1 MAETPQKR
9 PTPAI
14 SEAAMRSLERITD
27 PFYTVDSAW
36 RILYANPPAEAAFAR
51 RLDEIA
57 GKVLWEAFPS
67 SRDPLFSARL
77 RQVARERRG
86 QTFEALSP
94 TLKRWI
100 EVRVL
105 PSGDGVAVYLKD
117 VHERRLAENA
127 LVAAERRLSL
137 LVRSIEDHL
146 VAYDSQWRVTFVNDA
161 AAREFG
167 RSKEEL
173 LGCSL
178 HELLP
183 RAIGGP
189 YWQKLLEAQ
198 ASGMPATLEHHH
210 DSCDR
215 WFESRIYPTSEGVTV
230 LSTDITARKRAEQAL
245 AERERA
251 LVLADRRKD
260 EFLAT
265 LAHELR
271 NPLAPIRQAA
281 HLAGLPNAT
290 DAQVRWSREVVERQV
305 RHMAR
310 LLDDLLDVS
319 RVSMGSIPLRMTAVE
334 VGTIVDTAI
343 ETARPLID
351 ARRQRLQV
359 HDGCRA
365 LCIHVDANRMAQVL
379 SNLLS
384 NAAKYTL
391 PGGQIELAVRCDPSG
406 LVFSVKDD
414 GIGIA
419 PGDLDTV
426 FGMFTQL
433 DTSVDRTE
441 GGLGIGLALV
451 KGIVELHGGSV
462 QARSEG
468 AGHGS
473 EFVVRLPKALVVADP
488 VPQAQPG
495 APALP
500 RPLRIV
506 IADDND
512 DAAETLAMLLALDGH
527 EVHKANDGGRALALA
542 RELRPDVL
550 LLDVGMPVMNGLD
563 VATAVR
569 AQAWSTGMRLVALT
583 GWGKDEDRQRAL
595 AAGFDRHMT
604 KPVDPDALRQLLG
617 ELTNQVNS

>member
-1 MAETPQKR
+1 MAAPSSITD
-9 PTPAI
+9 
-14 SEAAMRSLERITD
+14 AALRSLEQITD

-36 RILYANPPAEAAFAR
+36 RILYANPPAEAAFGR

-57 GKVLWEAFPS
+57 GKVLWEAFPTA
-67 SRDPLFSARL
+67 RDPLFVDRL

-100 EVRVL
+100 EVRSL

-117 VHERRLAENA
+117 VHERRMAENA

-146 VAYDSQWRVTFVNDA
+146 VAYDNEWRASFVNDA

-167 RSKEEL
+167 QPKERL
-173 LGCSL
+173 LGRSI

-183 RAIGGP
+183 DAIGEP
-189 YWQKLLEAQ
+189 YWHKLLEAQ
-198 ASGMPATLEHHH
+198 ATGVAATLEHHH
-210 DSCDR
+210 ARCDR
-215 WFESRIYPTSEGVTV
+215 WFESRIYPTPEGVTV
-230 LSTDITARKRAEQAL
+230 LSTEITARKRAEQAL
-245 AERERA
+245 ADRERA

-281 HLAGLPNAT
+281 HIAGLPNAT
-290 DAQVRWSREVVERQV
+290 EAQVRWSREVVERQV

-319 RVSMGSIPLRMTAVE
+319 RVSMGDIPLRMDTVE
-334 VGTIVDTAI
+334 VGAIVDTAV
-343 ETARPLID
+343 ETARPMID
-351 ARRQRLQV
+351 ARRQQLSLR
-359 HDGCRA
+359 DDCRT
-365 LCIHVDANRMAQVL
+365 LCIHADANRMAQVL

-391 PGGQIELAVRCDPSG
+391 PGGRIELTVRFDDAG
-406 LVFSVKDD
+406 LVFSVKDN

-419 PGDLDTV
+419 PADLDTV

-433 DTSVDRTE
+433 DSSVDRTE

-468 AGHGS
+468 VGHGS
-473 EFVVRLPKALVVADP
+473 EFVVRLPKALVVDGP
-488 VPQAQPG
+488 EPQPAPP
-495 APALP
+495 APAVP

-512 DAAETLAMLLALDGH
+512 DAAETLALLLGLDGH

-542 RELRPDVL
+542 RALRPDLL
-550 LLDVGMPVMNGLD
+550 LLDVGMPVMNGLE

-569 AQAWSTGMRLVALT
+569 AESWSDATRIVALT

-604 KPVDPDALRQLLG
+604 KPVDPEALRQLLA
-617 ELTNQVNS
+617 ELAAQIEAVPRS

>member
-1 MAETPQKR
+1 MADTPSI
-9 PTPAI
+9 T
-14 SEAAMRSLERITD
+14 EAALRSLEQITD
-27 PFYTVDSAW
+27 PFYTVDREW
-36 RILYANPPAEAAFAR
+36 RILYANPPAEVAFGR
-51 RLDEIA
+51 KLDDIA
-57 GKVLWEAFPS
+57 GQVLWDAFPS
-67 SRDPLFSARL
+67 SRDPLFSEHL
-77 RQVARERRG
+77 RQVARERRA

-100 EVRVL
+100 EVRCQ

-117 VHERRLAENA
+117 MHERRMAENA

-146 VAYDSQWRVTFVNDA
+146 VAYDNEWRATFVNDS

-167 RSKEEL
+167 RPHDEL
-173 LGCSL
+173 LGRSI

-183 RAIGGP
+183 DVIGGP
-189 YWQKLLEAQ
+189 YWQTLLHAQ
-198 ASGMPATLEHHH
+198 ASGVAVTLEHHH
-210 DSCDR
+210 ARCDR
-215 WFESRIYPTSEGVTV
+215 WFESRIYPTPEGITV
-230 LSTDITARKRAEQAL
+230 LSTDITERKRAAQAL
-245 AERERA
+245 ADRERA

-281 HLAGLPNAT
+281 HIAGLPNAT
-290 DAQVRWSREVVERQV
+290 EAQVRWSREVIERQV

-319 RVSMGSIPLRMTAVE
+319 RVSMGDIPLRMDTVE
-334 VGTIVDTAI
+334 VGAIVDAAV
-343 ETARPLID
+343 ETARPMID
-351 ARRQRLQV
+351 ARRQQLAV
-359 HDGCRA
+359 PDACRSVTLHA
-365 LCIHVDANRMAQVL
+365 DANRMAQVL

-391 PGGQIELAVRCDPSG
+391 PEGRIELSVACDDDG
-406 LVFSVKDD
+406 LAFSVKDN

-468 AGHGS
+468 VGHGS
-473 EFVVRLPKALVVADP
+473 EFIVRLPRALVVARKA
-488 VPQAQPG
+488 PQAEPRTPS
-495 APALP
+495 AP

-512 DAAETLAMLLALDGH
+512 DAAETLSMLLALDGH

-542 RELRPDVL
+542 RELRPDLL
-550 LLDVGMPVMNGLD
+550 LLDVGMPVMNGLE

-569 AQAWSTGMRLVALT
+569 AERWSDATRIVALT

-604 KPVDPDALRQLLG
+604 KPVDPEALRHLLA
-617 ELTNQVNS
+617 ELGDQPGA